1 MTSSAT
7 GPAATR
13 ADMTFR
19 SARAAVF
26 AVVCL
31 GLSVTAHV
39 VAGGPV
45 SATSAVLALVL
56 AFVVALAAS
65 GRERTV
71 AVILP
76 LLAGVQAALHV
87 LFSLAHAP
95 SHTDPMGHL
104 HSGLLPDL
112 GMLVA
117 HGWAVGLTALWMAR
131 GEAALWATLRGFAVR
146 LRRVLIVLV
155 TPARVPLLTA
165 STAGPGILRSAVLRH
180 FVSRRG
186 PPATVVAVPG

>member
-39 VAGGPV
+39 LTGGSV
-45 SATSAVLALVL
+45 SATSAAVALVL
-56 AFVVALAAS
+56 AFATALAVS

-76 LLAGVQAALHV
+76 LLAGVQIVLHV
-87 LFSLAHAP
+87 LFSLAHATSP
-95 SHTDPMGHL
+95 AELMGHV
-104 HSGLLPDL
+104 HSGLLPGL

-131 GEAALWATLRGFAVR
+131 GEAVLWAMLRGLGVR
-146 LRRVLIVLV
+146 LRRVLIAFV
-155 TPARVPLLTA
+155 TPVRVPLLTA
-165 STAGPGILRSAVLRH
+165 STVEPEVLRSAVLRH
-180 FVSRRG
+180 VVSGRG
-186 PPATVVAVPG
+186 PPAAVVAVSG